1 MKRMLLSVGILAGIG
16 VALLA
21 GFLSPFV
28 DASNLEAMNR
38 TAAPIELT
46 VSWRDHTRS
55 IGGIAPGETLAFAI
69 DDEAAIT
76 FIVEHADGKIIES
89 DPMYFTPGLVVRA
102 EVHDAIIK
110 VDYE

>member
-1 MKRMLLSVGILAGIG
+1 MIRMLLSVGILAGVG

-21 GFLSPFV
+21 GVLSAFV
-28 DASNLEAMNR
+28 DVSNLEAVNR

-55 IGGIAPGETLAFAI
+55 MGSIAPGETLAFAI

-76 FIVEHADGKIIES
+76 FIVEQADGTIIES
-89 DPMYFTPGLVVRA
+89 GPVYFTPGLVVRA
-102 EVHDAIIK
+102 EAHDAIIK